1 MLKRV
6 RWVENSVLVV
16 KLDDALFTLAQMRV
30 NGLMEF
36 FDVFS
41 DNDDWRSCDL
51 NSADLLFCIFVAEK
65 RLKSLFVRVLEEG
78 EVVVNHR
85 PIPRQMLS
93 FEWVAEDTY
102 TADLIELTDRYS
114 SVGARVIKSNLS
126 VDADLDVINSHDFC
140 GVFGEPDKLKNRLKF
155 FHDAGVNW
163 DEQKKFIYPSLER
176 PENFPVT

>member
-1 MLKRV
+1 MKSV
-6 RWVENSVLVV
+6 KWVKGSILAV

-41 DNDDWRSCDL
+41 ANDDWRGCDL
-51 NSADLLFCIFVAEK
+51 NNADLLFCIFVAEK
-65 RLKSLFVRVLEEG
+65 RLKPLFVRVLEKD

-85 PIPRQMLS
+85 PINKQMLS

-102 TADLIELTDRYS
+102 TANLIELTDRYS
-114 SVGARVIKSNLS
+114 SFGARVIKSDLS
-126 VDADLDVINSHDFC
+126 VSADLDIINSHELC

-155 FHDAGVNW
+155 FHDTGINW
-163 DEQKKFIYPSLER
+163 DEQKKIIYHGLER
-176 PENFPVT
+176 PKNFPAN

>member
-1 MLKRV
+1 M
-6 RWVENSVLVV
+6 

-41 DNDDWRSCDL
+41 DNDDWRGCDL
-51 NSADLLFCIFVAEK
+51 NIADLLFCIFVAEK

-93 FEWVAEDTY
+93 FEWVAED
-102 TADLIELTDRYS
+102 
-114 SVGARVIKSNLS
+114 
-126 VDADLDVINSHDFC
+126 
-140 GVFGEPDKLKNRLKF
+140 
-155 FHDAGVNW
+155 
-163 DEQKKFIYPSLER
+163 
-176 PENFPVT
+176 